1 MSQSIVQTF
10 TETVR
15 GRPDG
20 IAARFRDSEGVWTT
34 RRWAEMDRDRRV
46 LAAGL
51 MGLGLVP
58 GERVAILANSS
69 YAWMLADLAIQSC
82 GGETVPIY
90 QSLLSHE
97 CAYIVGDSGAAYIFA
112 EDPTQ
117 LAKLLTERAHIPS
130 VRAVILMSGRIEDVP
145 GAEGATT
152 TSSAG
157 GADDDAA
164 TRTSTSSE
172 SWVRRWQDVVADGE
186 AMLSERSAALDACVA
201 ALSPSSVLTIIYTS
215 GTTGPPKGVVLTHA
229 NMLYEIESVRQIGLI
244 GPEDI
249 EFLYLPMAHS
259 FAKVLQSVWFGTGH
273 EMAIDSELTRIT
285 QNLAELRP
293 TVVASVPRI
302 FEKVY
307 ATVVGTGVSTP
318 GLKGKLFR
326 WTVGVS
332 DRYARHRIAGEPVPV
347 GVELSLLAA
356 KRLVLSKV
364 NAKLSERFGGRLRF
378 FISGGAPLP
387 KKIAHFFANAG
398 ITILEGYGLTETS
411 AATCVNRAQKNKI
424 GTVGPALPG
433 TELRIADDGEILVR
447 GPGVMRGYHNQPD
460 ATREVLSPDGWFST
474 GDVGRID
481 ADGYLMITDRKKDII
496 VTAGGKNVAPQN
508 LENLLK
514 AASPLIGQVMVHGD
528 RRKFLSA
535 LITLEPDQAR
545 ALATA
550 SGLSSSAY
558 ADVAASKVAVDA
570 VQTAIDKLNAQLPQ
584 FETIKRFA
592 ILTKDFE
599 VGDELTPTL
608 KVKRRV
614 CEAKYRALLDGFYDE
629 KPE

>member
-15 GRPDG
+15 VRPEG
-20 IAARFRDSEGVWTT
+20 IAARFREGEGAWKT
-34 RRWAEMDRDRRV
+34 RTWSEMDRDRRV
-46 LAAGL
+46 LASGL
-51 MGLGLVP
+51 MGLGLAP

-82 GGETVPIY
+82 GGATVPIY

-97 CAYIVGDSGAAYIFA
+97 CAYILGDSEAVFVFA
-112 EDPTQ
+112 EDLAQ
-117 LAKLLTERAHIPS
+117 LAKLLAERAHIPR
-130 VRAVILMSGRIEDVP
+130 VRGVILMTGRVEDLP
-145 GAEGATT
+145 EGAGTGT
-152 TSSAG
+152 GDWVRLWDEVMASGEATLASCSSALN
-157 GADDDAA
+157 A
-164 TRTSTSSE
+164 S
-172 SWVRRWQDVVADGE
+172 
-186 AMLSERSAALDACVA
+186 VA
-201 ALSPSSVLTIIYTS
+201 ALSPSSVLTLIYTS

-326 WTVGVS
+326 WTVGVN
-332 DRYARHRIAGEPVPV
+332 DRYAGCRIDGEPVPLRL
-347 GVELSLLAA
+347 ELSLLAA

-364 NAKLSERFGGRLRF
+364 NQKLSERFGGRLRF

-387 KKIAHFFANAG
+387 KKIAYFFANAG

-411 AATCVNRAQKNKI
+411 AATCVNRAGKNKI
-424 GTVGPALPG
+424 GTVGPPLPG
-433 TELRIADDGEILVR
+433 TELRIAEDGEILIR

-460 ATREVLSPDGWFST
+460 ATREVLSPDGWFAT
-474 GDVGRID
+474 GDVGRVD

-535 LITLEPDQAR
+535 LIALEPDQAR
-545 ALATA
+545 ALASS
-550 SGLSSSAY
+550 SGLPSSAY
-558 ADVAASKVAVDA
+558 ADVATSQVAIDA
-570 VQTAIDKLNAQLPQ
+570 VQAAIDKLNAQVPQ

-614 CEAKYRALLDGFYDE
+614 CEQKYRAILDGFYDD